1 MCFITDSI
9 QTLLLL
15 YSKKTKPNHKGFV
28 VVVILKHEKVALK
41 TATPGP
47 YITEG
52 GGGWGGGG
60 GLVRGVDCGGG
71 SGG

>member
-15 YSKKTKPNHKGFV
+15 YSKKTKPNHKGFVV

-52 GGGWGGGG
+52 GGGWGGG
-60 GLVRGVDCGGG
+60 LVRGVDCGGG